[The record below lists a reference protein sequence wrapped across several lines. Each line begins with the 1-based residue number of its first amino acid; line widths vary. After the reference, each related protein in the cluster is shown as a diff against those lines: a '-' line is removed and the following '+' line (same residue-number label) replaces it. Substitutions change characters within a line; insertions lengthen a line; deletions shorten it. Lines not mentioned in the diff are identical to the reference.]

1 MMVIVINRIKVCLH
15 MCVNCIYLLC
25 IYKDTHT
32 AYILEIFTCI
42 YVYIFIFI

>member
-25 IYKDTHT
+25 IYKDTH
-32 AYILEIFTCI
+32 IQHIFWKYLHV